1 MRVTHRHARR
11 LRPQMQDQTG
21 RRRRNPVFAGRE
33 ERGRRE
39 AAVCWFYGRACRQ
52 AAAGS
57 SAGSCRQLQAADK
70 RRGCGTRADGGVA
83 FDRHAL
89 PNMGTRGGPRDPSAP
104 ASTMKPCAFMAG
116 DQEVRSLQQCRIY
129 VRNLCREWLSDL
141 YRPQSFSLGSI
152 SSLVLFS
159 PTPPYL
165 RTSLSSPGRPRCFT
179 AVWAQFSLLP
189 REFAP
194 SSLALDNMSRPSTEV
209 FVVV

>member
-1 MRVTHRHARR
+1 M
-11 LRPQMQDQTG
+11 
-21 RRRRNPVFAGRE
+21 
-33 ERGRRE
+33 
-39 AAVCWFYGRACRQ
+39 CWCYGRACRQ

-152 SSLVLFS
+152 SSKSIS
-159 PTPPYL
+159 PQLHTSTPLCLPPADPVA
-165 RTSLSSPGRPRCFT
+165 SL
-179 AVWAQFSLLP
+179 
-189 REFAP
+189 P
-194 SSLALDNMSRPSTEV
+194 SGHNSVSYRANSRPLLSPSTTCLAPPRRSSSSCDRRGEEHGGRMCGAGPTRLDAALGSSREAYIWQRRRAHT
-209 FVVV
+209 